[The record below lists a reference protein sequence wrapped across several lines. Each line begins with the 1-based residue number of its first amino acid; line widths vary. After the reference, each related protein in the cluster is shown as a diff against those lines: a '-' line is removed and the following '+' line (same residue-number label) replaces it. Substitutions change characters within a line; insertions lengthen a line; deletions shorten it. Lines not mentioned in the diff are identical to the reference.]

1 MKKIYTYLIVLIL
14 GVAYLVLGKIFN
26 TYIPCVIHLTTGLYC
41 PGCGA
46 TRMIYAL
53 LKLDFYQA
61 YRYNQLLFLTLP
73 FSITLIINYIYASI
87 KNKEPWYKKI
97 PLTIWSVIIIIVILY
112 GILRNIFPYLAP
124 TKI

>member
-1 MKKIYTYLIVLIL
+1 MKKLTNYIIIVIL
-14 GVAYLVLGKIFN
+14 GIAYLVLGKIFN
-26 TYIPCVIHLTTGLYC
+26 TYIPCPIRYILGLYC
-41 PGCGA
+41 PGCGV
-46 TRMIYAL
+46 TRMCYAL

-61 YRYNQLLFLTLP
+61 YRYNQLVFITLP
-73 FSITLIINYIYASI
+73 FSITLILNYIYASI

-97 PLTIWSVIIIIVILY
+97 PLTIWCVIIGIMILY